1 MPAALGGWETVVG
14 LEVHVELAT
23 ATKLFSAAPS
33 RFGDEP
39 NTNVTPVCLGL
50 PGSLPVLNRRAVEL
64 AMAIGLALNC
74 EIRPS
79 VFHRKNYFYP
89 DMPKD
94 YQVSQ
99 YDQPICADGWLD
111 VPGEARVGIERAH
124 LEEDAGKT
132 AHLGGADGRIHG
144 AVGALVDYNRAGTPL
159 LEIVSRPDIR
169 SAAQASAYVEELRA
183 ILLTLGASDARL
195 EEGSMRVD
203 ANISVRPAGSAELR
217 TRCEVKNLNSLRSLR
232 NAIEFEARRHTALYE
247 AGDAPV
253 QETRHWSEDGRTHS
267 LRSKEEADDYRYFP
281 EPDLVPLAPDDE
293 WIAQVRAAMPEL
305 PAAQRA
311 RLHEHGAS
319 PDDAQVIVG
328 RGLAPVVLGAVAA
341 GADASRTVTHA
352 VQNLALDGADL
363 LGPAGLAALVSLETS
378 GQLTATQAKT
388 VLTEMCAR
396 TAAAHAAL
404 AESGDPGDPASAAG
418 PADPAAIAAE
428 LGFEA
433 MDPCELESLVDQA
446 IADNP
451 EAWQK
456 FCDGESK
463 VAGVFVGAVMKA
475 SRGQADGQAVTQLL
489 AQRRNA

>member
-1 MPAALGGWETVVG
+1 MAAGWETVVG

-23 ATKLFSAAPS
+23 DTKLFSAAPS

-64 AMAIGLALNC
+64 AMAVGLALNC
-74 EIRPS
+74 DIRPS

-99 YDQPICADGWLD
+99 YDQPICSDGWLD
-111 VPGEARVGIERAH
+111 VPGGSRVGIERAH

-132 AHLGGADGRIHG
+132 THLGGADGRIHG

-159 LEIVSRPDIR
+159 LEIVSRPDIG
-169 SAAQASAYVEELRA
+169 SAAEASAYVEELRA
-183 ILLTLGASDARL
+183 ILLAVGASDARL

-232 NAIEFEARRHTALYE
+232 NAIDFEARRHIELYE
-247 AGDAPV
+247 AGEAPV

-281 EPDLVPLAPDDE
+281 EPDLVPLVPDDE

-305 PAAQRA
+305 PASVRA
-311 RLHEHGAS
+311 RLHECGAE
-319 PDDAQVIVG
+319 PEDAQVIVD

-341 GADASRTVTHA
+341 GADSRRTVTHA
-352 VQNLALDGADL
+352 VQNLALDGAEL
-363 LGPAGLAALVSLETS
+363 LDPDGLASLVNLETS

-388 VLTEMCAR
+388 VLVEMCAR
-396 TAAAHAAL
+396 AVAAMHATPAGAEDPSGAASAAAL
-404 AESGDPGDPASAAG
+404 AL
-418 PADPAAIAAE
+418 DPAAIAAE

-433 MDPCELESLVDQA
+433 MADDELETLVDEA
-446 IADNP
+446 IAANP
-451 EAWQK
+451 EAWEK
-456 FCDGESK
+456 FRAGEAK

-475 SRGQADGQAVTQLL
+475 TRGQADGQAVTQLL
-489 AQRRNA
+489 AQRRDA

>member
-1 MPAALGGWETVVG
+1 MTAEWEIVVG

-23 ATKLFSAAPS
+23 DTKLFSAAPS
-33 RFGDEP
+33 RFGDDP

-64 AMAIGLALNC
+64 AMAVGLALNC

-99 YDQPICADGWLD
+99 YDQPICSDGWLD
-111 VPGEARVGIERAH
+111 VPGGSRVGIERAH

-132 AHLGGADGRIHG
+132 THLGGADGRIHG

-159 LEIVSRPDIR
+159 LEIVSRPDIG
-169 SAAQASAYVEELRA
+169 SAAEASAYVEEMRA

-203 ANISVRPAGSAELR
+203 ANISVRPAGSGELR

-232 NAIEFEARRHTALYE
+232 SAIDYEARRHIELYQSGE
-247 AGDAPV
+247 APV

-281 EPDLVPLAPDDE
+281 EPDLVPLVPDDE
-293 WIAQVRAAMPEL
+293 WIDQVRAAMPEL
-305 PAAQRA
+305 PASQRA
-311 RLHEHGAS
+311 RLNECGAD
-319 PDDAQVIVG
+319 PEDAQVIAN
-328 RGLAPVVLGAVAA
+328 RGLAPLVLDAVAA
-341 GADASRTVTHA
+341 GADASRAVTHA
-352 VQNLALDGADL
+352 VQNLALDGAEL
-363 LGPAGLAALVSLETS
+363 LEAAQLASLVQMEIS

-388 VLTEMCAR
+388 VLGHMCERA
-396 TAAAHAAL
+396 
-404 AESGDPGDPASAAG
+404 PGAG
-418 PADPAAIAAE
+418 ADPSAIAAE
-428 LGFEA
+428 LGYEA
-433 MDPCELESLVDQA
+433 MDSGELEALVDQA

-451 EAWQK
+451 DAWAK
-456 FCDGESK
+456 FCAGESK

-475 SRGQADGQAVTQLL
+475 TRGQADGKAVNQIL
-489 AQRRNA
+489 ALRRGT

>member
-1 MPAALGGWETVVG
+1 MPAAQHRETGTSPDGWETVVG

-23 ATKLFSAAPS
+23 DTKLFSAAPS

-64 AMAIGLALNC
+64 AIAVGLALNC

-79 VFHRKNYFYP
+79 IFHRKNYFYP

-99 YDQPICADGWLD
+99 YDQPICSDGWLD
-111 VPGEARVGIERAH
+111 VPGANRVGIERAH

-132 AHLGGADGRIHG
+132 THLGGADGRIHG

-159 LEIVSRPDIR
+159 LEIVSRPDIG
-169 SAAQASAYVEELRA
+169 SAAEASAYVEELRA
-183 ILLTLGASDARL
+183 ILLALGASDARL

-203 ANISVRPAGSAELR
+203 ANISVRPAGSDELR
-217 TRCEVKNLNSLRSLR
+217 TRCEVKNVNSLRSLR
-232 NAIEFEARRHTALYE
+232 NAIDYEARRHIGLYQSGE
-247 AGDAPV
+247 QPI
-253 QETRHWSEDGRTHS
+253 QETRHWSTDGRTHS

-281 EPDLVPLAPDDE
+281 EPDLVPLAPDPE
-293 WIAQVRAAMPEL
+293 WISRVRAAMPAL
-305 PAAQRA
+305 PAAQRE
-311 RLHEHGAS
+311 RLGELGADL
-319 PDDAQVIVG
+319 DDAQIIVN
-328 RGLAPVVLGAVAA
+328 RGLASLVLDAVGA
-341 GADASRTVTHA
+341 GAGANRTVMHA
-352 VQNLALDGADL
+352 VQNLALDGAEL
-363 LGPAGLAALVSLETS
+363 LDATQLASLVQMEAA

-388 VLTEMCAR
+388 VLGVMCER
-396 TAAAHAAL
+396 AHDGNA
-404 AESGDPGDPASAAG
+404 DPG
-418 PADPAAIAAE
+418 AIAAE

-433 MDPCELESLVDQA
+433 MDSSELETLVDQA
-446 IADNP
+446 IADHP

-456 FCDGESK
+456 FCAGEAK

-475 SRGQADGQAVTQLL
+475 TRGQADGKAVNQLL
-489 AQRRNA
+489 AQRRDT

>member
-1 MPAALGGWETVVG
+1 MTAGWDVVVG

-23 ATKLFSAAPS
+23 DTKLFSAAPS

-64 AMAIGLALNC
+64 AMAVGLALNC

-111 VPGEARVGIERAH
+111 VPGEGRVGIERAH

-132 AHLGGADGRIHG
+132 THLGGADGRIHG

-159 LEIVSRPDIR
+159 LEIVSRPDIG
-169 SAAQASAYVEELRA
+169 SAAEASAYVEELRE
-183 ILLTLGASDARL
+183 ILLAVGASDARL

-232 NAIEFEARRHTALYE
+232 NAIDYEARRHIGLYE
-247 AGDAPV
+247 AGEAPV
-253 QETRHWSEDGRTHS
+253 QETRHWSTDGRTHS

-281 EPDLVPLAPDDE
+281 EPDLVPLDPDPD
-293 WIAQVRAAMPEL
+293 WIERVRAAMPEL
-305 PAAQRA
+305 PAALRE
-311 RLHEHGAS
+311 RLCAHGA
-319 PDDAQVIVG
+319 DAADAQVIAS
-328 RGLAPVVLGAVAA
+328 RGLAPLVLGAVAA

-363 LGPAGLAALVSLETS
+363 LEAAQLASLVQMETS
-378 GQLTATQAKT
+378 GELTATQAKA
-388 VLTEMCAR
+388 VLTHMCERAPD
-396 TAAAHAAL
+396 AAA
-404 AESGDPGDPASAAG
+404 DPS
-418 PADPAAIAAE
+418 AIAAE
-428 LGFEA
+428 LGYEA
-433 MDPCELESLVDQA
+433 MDSGELEALVDQA

-451 EAWQK
+451 EAWEK
-456 FCDGESK
+456 FCAGESK

-475 SRGQADGQAVTQLL
+475 TRGQADGQAVNQLL
-489 AQRRNA
+489 ALRRDI

>member
-1 MPAALGGWETVVG
+1 MSAGWETVVG

-23 ATKLFSAAPS
+23 DTKLFSAAPS

-64 AMAIGLALNC
+64 AMTVGLALNC

-111 VPGEARVGIERAH
+111 VPGGGRIGIERAH

-132 AHLGGADGRIHG
+132 THLGGADGRIHG

-159 LEIVSRPDIR
+159 LEIVSRPDIG
-169 SAAQASAYVEELRA
+169 SAAEASAYVEELRE
-183 ILLTLGASDARL
+183 ILLVVGASDARL

-203 ANISVRPAGSAELR
+203 ANISVRPAGSGELR

-232 NAIEFEARRHTALYE
+232 NAIDFEARRHIGLYE
-247 AGDAPV
+247 AGEAPV
-253 QETRHWSEDGRTHS
+253 QETRHWSTDGRTHS

-281 EPDLVPLAPDDE
+281 EPDLVPLEPDPD
-293 WIAQVRAAMPEL
+293 WIERVRAAMPEL
-305 PAAQRA
+305 PAVLRE
-311 RLHEHGAS
+311 RLCAHGA
-319 PDDAQVIVG
+319 DTADAQVIAS
-328 RGLAPVVLGAVAA
+328 RGLAPLVLDAVAA
-341 GADASRTVTHA
+341 GADAGRTVTHA
-352 VQNLALDGADL
+352 VQNLALDGAYL
-363 LGPAGLAALVSLETS
+363 LDAAQLASLVGMETS

-388 VLTEMCAR
+388 VLTHMCERAPG
-396 TAAAHAAL
+396 AAA
-404 AESGDPGDPASAAG
+404 DPS
-418 PADPAAIAAE
+418 AIAAE
-428 LGFEA
+428 LGYEA
-433 MDPCELESLVDQA
+433 MDSGELEALVDQA

-451 EAWQK
+451 EAWEK
-456 FCDGESK
+456 FCAGETK

-475 SRGQADGQAVTQLL
+475 TRGQADGQAVTELL
-489 AQRRNA
+489 AQRRAA

>member
-1 MPAALGGWETVVG
+1 MTAKWDIVVG

-23 ATKLFSAAPS
+23 KTKLFSAAPS

-39 NTNVTPVCLGL
+39 NTNITPVCLGL

-64 AMAIGLALNC
+64 AIAVGLALNC

-89 DMPKD
+89 DMPKN

-111 VPGEARVGIERAH
+111 VPSGPRVGIERAH

-132 AHLGGADGRIHG
+132 THVGGAEGRIHG

-159 LEIVSRPDIR
+159 LEIVSGPDIG
-169 SAAQASAYVEELRA
+169 SAAEASAYVEELRA
-183 ILLTLGASDARL
+183 ILLALGASDARL

-232 NAIEFEARRHTALYE
+232 NAIDYEARRHIGLYE
-247 AGDAPV
+247 AGDEPV
-253 QETRHWSEDGRTHS
+253 QQTRHWSTDGRTHP

-281 EPDLVPLAPDDE
+281 EPDLVPLEPDPD
-293 WIAQVRAAMPEL
+293 WIERVRAAMPEL
-305 PAAQRA
+305 PASVRE
-311 RLHEHGAS
+311 RLCALGAYVA
-319 PDDAQVIVG
+319 DAQVITS
-328 RGLAPVVLGAVAA
+328 RGLASVVLGAVAV
-341 GADASRTVTHA
+341 GADASRAVTHA
-352 VQNLALDGADL
+352 VQNLALEGAEL
-363 LGPAGLAALVSLETS
+363 LEASQFAALVEMETS

-388 VLTEMCAR
+388 VLTEMCAL
-396 TAAAHAAL
+396 AARAADGNVDGG
-404 AESGDPGDPASAAG
+404 ADSGGGSAT
-418 PADPAAIAAE
+418 DPAAIAAE
-428 LGFEA
+428 MGFEA
-433 MDPCELESLVDQA
+433 MDTDELESLVDQA

-451 EAWQK
+451 EAWEK
-456 FCDGESK
+456 FCAGEAK
-463 VAGVFVGAVMKA
+463 VAGVFVGTVMKA
-475 SRGQADGQAVTQLL
+475 TRGQADGQAITQLL
-489 AQRRNA
+489 TLRRNT